1 MCEWCERFRLTD
13 NRLAGAAG
21 VCEEN
26 RKARDHGPCWCT
38 GFSRRVRARPTEV
51 GTPACA
57 APFPPFLAFVCRPPT
72 TDRFRLTGLTGMP
85 PIGYIVRQLIM

>member
-1 MCEWCERFRLTD
+1 MD
-13 NRLAGAAG
+13 PVGVPALAGGCVRGESEGAG
-21 VCEEN
+21 S
-26 RKARDHGPCWCT
+26 WT